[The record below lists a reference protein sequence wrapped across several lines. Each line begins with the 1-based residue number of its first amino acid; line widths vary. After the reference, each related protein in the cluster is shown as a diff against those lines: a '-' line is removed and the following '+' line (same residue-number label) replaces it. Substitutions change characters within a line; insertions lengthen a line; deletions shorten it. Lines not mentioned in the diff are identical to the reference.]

1 VSFLKQIIVKY
12 WLAFRARKFF
22 LPVLVM
28 AGFAFLFVILM
39 ASRPETKP
47 VEPTQRIWSVTA
59 QTVTRG
65 AIQPSVEAFGELA
78 SRREVNLRVL
88 VAGEVISTSDKFEE
102 GARVEAGEE
111 LLRLDPFNFDNALKD
126 ARAQLRGG
134 QALLDERRASLELA
148 KVEFQRA
155 ETLIQKGTVAQK
167 YVDDRRLELTIAK
180 SRFTQQDAAVDRLKV
195 QVARAERDLKNSVL
209 RAPFSGYLS
218 GLNARKGRL
227 VGLNDQV
234 ATLSDAES
242 YEVRFNL
249 SDAQYGRFLETGT
262 ELVGSVVD
270 VIWSVGGREVK
281 LKARLSQVGARISQD
296 TRGVDAYAHIVGD
309 IPASLR
315 SGAFVR
321 VLVRGSEINN
331 VVSVKR
337 DAFYGPN
344 MLYVIQDGKLVAR
357 NVEIVAE
364 TDTAMIIGEGLAD
377 GELVLLTR
385 FNEAA
390 PEVAVK
396 VFN

>member
-1 VSFLKQIIVKY
+1 MKQVLVKF
-12 WLAFRARKFF
+12 WQKLRARKFF
-22 LPVLVM
+22 LPVAVM
-28 AGFAFLFVILM
+28 SGFVFLFVILM
-39 ASRPETKP
+39 ATKPETKP
-47 VEPTQRIWSVTA
+47 VEATQRVWSVKS
-59 QTVTRG
+59 QTVSRG
-65 AIQPSVEAFGELA
+65 SVRPRVEAFGELA

-111 LLRLDPFNFDNALKD
+111 LLRLDPFNYDNALND

-134 QALLDERRASLELA
+134 KALLDERQASLELA

-155 ETLIQKGTVAQK
+155 ETLFQKGNVAQK
-167 YVDDRRLELTIAK
+167 YVDDRSLDLTIAK

-195 QVARAERDLKNSVL
+195 QVLRAERDLSNSVL
-209 RAPFSGYLS
+209 RAPFAGHLS

-262 ELVGSVVD
+262 ELVGQLVD

-281 LKARLSQVGARISQD
+281 LQARLSQVGARISQD
-296 TRGVDAYAHIVGD
+296 TRGVDAFAHIEGD

-321 VLVRGSEINN
+321 VIVTGSEVDN
-331 VVSVKR
+331 VVAVKR
-337 DAFYGPN
+337 DAFYGSN
-344 MLYVIQDGKLVAR
+344 MLYVIEDGKLVQR
-357 NVEIVAE
+357 EVEIVGE
-364 TDTAMIIGEGLAD
+364 TDTTKIVGSGLVD
-377 GELVLLTR
+377 GEQVLLTR

-396 VFN
+396 VLN

>member
-1 VSFLKQIIVKY
+1 MKEIILKY
-12 WLAFRARKFF
+12 WLTFRARKFF

-28 AGFAFLFVILM
+28 AGFVFLFVILM
-39 ASRPETKP
+39 ATRPETKP
-47 VEPTQRIWSVTA
+47 VEPTQRIWSVKA

-65 AIQPSVEAFGELA
+65 SIQPLVEAFGELA
-78 SRREVNLRVL
+78 SRREVDLRVL

-102 GARVEAGEE
+102 GTRVEAGEE

-134 QALLDERRASLELA
+134 QALLDERKASLELA

-167 YVDDRRLELTIAK
+167 YVDDRRLDLTIAK
-180 SRFTQQDAAVDRLKV
+180 SRFTQQDAAVDRLRV
-195 QVARAERDLKNSVL
+195 QVARAERDLKNSIL
-209 RAPFSGYLS
+209 RAPFSGHLS
-218 GLNARKGRL
+218 DLNARKGRL
-227 VGLNDQV
+227 VGLNDRV

-262 ELVGSVVD
+262 ELVGRVVD

-281 LKARLSQVGARISQD
+281 LQARLSQVGARISQD

-309 IPASLR
+309 IPTSLR

-344 MLYVIQDGKLVAR
+344 MLYVIKDGKLVPR

-364 TDTAMIIGEGLAD
+364 TDTMMIIGEGLAD